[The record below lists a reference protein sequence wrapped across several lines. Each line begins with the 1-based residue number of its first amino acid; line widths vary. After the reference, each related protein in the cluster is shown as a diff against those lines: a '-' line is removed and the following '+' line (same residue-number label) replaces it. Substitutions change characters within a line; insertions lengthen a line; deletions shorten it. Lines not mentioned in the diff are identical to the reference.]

1 MPILGFRHTANF
13 VTNERPEELAAS
25 HLARVSKWHCATLR
39 ANQPD
44 EVESTD
50 DPVFHWWQKNFDN
63 RRLKFTGALSAGA
76 TAITIDATFKS
87 AFIVKM
93 GDMLLIEGSGEIVV
107 VTSDPTDSYW
117 TGGDEEVRRGLAG
130 LRSTQV

>member
-25 HLARVSKWHCATLR
+25 HSRGNIPMVLLR
-39 ANQPD
+39 SSPLTSLMKS
-44 EVESTD
+44 ESTD

-63 RRLKFTGALSAGA
+63 RRLKFTSALTMTLRQRSRLMRA
-76 TAITIDATFKS
+76 FKS

-93 GDMLLIEGSGEIVV
+93 GDMLLIEG
-107 VTSDPTDSYW
+107 T
-117 TGGDEEVRRGLAG
+117 VRL
-130 LRSTQV
+130 